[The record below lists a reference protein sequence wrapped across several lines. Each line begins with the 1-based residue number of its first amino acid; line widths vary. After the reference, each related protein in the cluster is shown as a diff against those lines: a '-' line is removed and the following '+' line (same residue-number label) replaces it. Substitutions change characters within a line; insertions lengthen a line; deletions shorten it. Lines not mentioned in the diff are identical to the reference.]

1 MTAKTGLSQPAI
13 GAAGGAGGWGTTLN
27 NNFGILDS
35 ALGGNYNASL
45 AAGNV
50 TLTASQAQ
58 NAIIVASGLTTTRA
72 LAVGAGVVGTWAIY
86 NNSSFTLNVYA
97 PAFSGAFVS
106 ILAGRTALV
115 FSPDGAN
122 MYEAPNN
129 YVLRTGDTMT
139 GALALP
145 SNGLNVGSGQLQVSG
160 GNVFSSGSFQA
171 NANVTALSDERV
183 KEDVET
189 IEDALDKV
197 LAMRGVRYRRT
208 DIGETQVGVISQ
220 EVQKIVPE
228 AVVESDDGMLHVA
241 YGNLV
246 GVLINAIK
254 ELEERVR
261 QLEG

>member
-35 ALGGNYNASL
+35 ALGGAYNINM
-45 AAGNV
+45 AGGNA

-58 NAIIVASGLTTTRA
+58 NAIIVASGLTAARN
-72 LAVGAGVVGTWAIY
+72 LAMGSGNVGTWVVF
-86 NNSSFTLNVYA
+86 NNSSYTLNVYTTLSTGNA
-97 PAFSGAFVS
+97 VAV
-106 ILAGRTALV
+106 LAGTRAFV
-115 FSPDGAN
+115 FSPDGSN
-122 MYEAPNN
+122 MYESPNN
-129 YVLRTGDTMT
+129 YVQRSGDTMT
-139 GALALP
+139 GTLNLP
-145 SNGLNVGSGQLQVSG
+145 SNGFTVGSTQLYVSG

-183 KEDVET
+183 KADIET
-189 IEDALDKV
+189 IEGALGLVKQ
-197 LAMRGVRYRRT
+197 MRGVRYRRT

-220 EVQKIVPE
+220 EVQKVVPE
-228 AVVESDDGMLHVA
+228 AVIESDDGLLHVA

-261 QLEG
+261 KLEG

>member
-27 NNFGILDS
+27 NNFGILDN
-35 ALGGNYNASL
+35 ALGGTYNVNM
-45 AAGNV
+45 AAGNT
-50 TLTASQAQ
+50 TLTATQAQ
-58 NAIIVASGLTTTRA
+58 NAIVVATGLTATRA
-72 LAVGAGVVGTWAIY
+72 LAVGTGTVGTWVIY
-86 NNSSFTLNVYA
+86 NNSSYTLNVYA
-97 PAFSGAFVS
+97 PAYSGAFAS
-106 ILAGRTALV
+106 ILAGKTAVV
-115 FSPDGAN
+115 FSPDGSN
-122 MYEAPNN
+122 VYEAPNN

-139 GALALP
+139 GNLALP

-160 GNVFSSGSFQA
+160 GSVFSTGSFQA

-183 KEDVET
+183 KEDIET
-189 IEDALDKV
+189 IENALDKV

-228 AVVESDDGMLHVA
+228 AVIESDDGLLHVA

-254 ELEERVR
+254 ELEDRVR
-261 QLEG
+261 KLEG

>member
-1 MTAKTGLSQPAI
+1 
-13 GAAGGAGGWGTTLN
+13 
-27 NNFGILDS
+27 
-35 ALGGNYNASL
+35 
-45 AAGNV
+45 
-50 TLTASQAQ
+50 
-58 NAIIVASGLTTTRA
+58 
-72 LAVGAGVVGTWAIY
+72 
-86 NNSSFTLNVYA
+86 
-97 PAFSGAFVS
+97 
-106 ILAGRTALV
+106 
-115 FSPDGAN
+115 
-122 MYEAPNN
+122 
-129 YVLRTGDTMT
+129 MT

-160 GNVFSSGSFQA
+160 GNVFSTGSFQA

-183 KEDVET
+183 KENVET
-189 IEDALDKV
+189 IEGALDKV

-228 AVVESDDGMLHVA
+228 AVVENDDGMLHVA

>member
-35 ALGGNYNASL
+35 ALGGNYNINM
-45 AAGNV
+45 AGGNA
-50 TLTASQAQ
+50 TLTATQAQ
-58 NAIIVASGLTTTRA
+58 NAMVVASGLTAARN
-72 LAVGAGVVGTWAIY
+72 LAMGAGNVGTWVVY
-86 NNSSFTLNVYA
+86 NNSSYTLNVYTA
-97 PAFSGAFVS
+97 LSTGNFVA
-106 ILAGRTALV
+106 ILAGMRALV
-115 FSPDGAN
+115 FSPDGSN

-129 YVLRTGDTMT
+129 YVMRTGDTMT
-139 GALALP
+139 GTLNLP
-145 SNGLNVGSGQLQVSG
+145 SNGFTVGSTQLYVSG

-183 KEDVET
+183 KADIET
-189 IEDALDKV
+189 IEGALEIVKQ
-197 LAMRGVRYRRT
+197 MRGVRYRRT
-208 DIGETQVGVISQ
+208 DIGGTQVGVISQ
-220 EVQKIVPE
+220 EVQKVVPE
-228 AVVESDDGMLHVA
+228 AVIESGDGLLHVA

-261 QLEG
+261 KLEG